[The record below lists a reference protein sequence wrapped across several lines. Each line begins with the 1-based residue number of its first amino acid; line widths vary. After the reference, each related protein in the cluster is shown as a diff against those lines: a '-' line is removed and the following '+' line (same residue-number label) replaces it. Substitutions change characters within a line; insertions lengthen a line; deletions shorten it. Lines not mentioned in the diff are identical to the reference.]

1 MGQATNTFSEGM
13 IKDINPINV
22 PQTALTDCKNGTII
36 TYNGNEFSLQ
46 NDMGNCELIN
56 CKLPT
61 GYVPV
66 GMKEYGGILYIVS
79 YNPVLNKTEIG
90 SYPST
95 KVGAKLESGST
106 LQRTIT
112 YIDWD
117 VENNYTTILK
127 KCGLQVFTDKNP
139 EPWKINPGDE
149 VVLEWETEVQEV
161 DEDGK
166 AKFDEKRN
174 PIMKVVETDKLKD
187 YPCQKTEFYIMD
199 ENRNLTNIDEYIKEH
214 LKHYTGNMS
223 TTKED
228 EVR

>member
-139 EPWKINPGDE
+139 E
-149 VVLEWETEVQEV
+149 
-161 DEDGK
+161 
-166 AKFDEKRN
+166 
-174 PIMKVVETDKLKD
+174 
-187 YPCQKTEFYIMD
+187 
-199 ENRNLTNIDEYIKEH
+199 
-214 LKHYTGNMS
+214 S
-223 TTKED
+223 
-228 EVR
+228 